1 MGDSIRGSS
10 DSVTNKEQAAAASS
24 QTTQKQP
31 PVTISVSKPMA
42 PPPPPQPTQQAAA
55 PSTPSFSS
63 IVDKVFGGKMETT
76 YTCSQCEHESRHKE
90 TFTDLNLAFP
100 NTSPTSE
107 KGEDDKEAQ
116 LSVQDLLSNY
126 LSPEKLCGDNQYR
139 CDGCDGLR
147 VSLPS
152 ISHEL
157 NIVGFFRAL
166 F

>member
-1 MGDSIRGSS
+1 MSLIILGVLLEKLSQEDKSCRS
-10 DSVTNKEQAAAASS
+10 AA
-24 QTTQKQP
+24 
-31 PVTISVSKPMA
+31 
-42 PPPPPQPTQQAAA
+42 
-55 PSTPSFSS
+55 SFSS

-100 NTSPTSE
+100 NTSASE
-107 KGEDDKEAQ
+107 KGEDDKGAQ

-152 ISHEL
+152 ISHVL
-157 NIVGFFRAL
+157 NTVGVFFS
-166 F
+166 